1 MSKQRN
7 SKRKWWWIIG
17 VVVLIVA
24 AGLVLRGRTAVSN
37 QAAEAQTGDI
47 VAAFLGDLSASATAS
62 GTVLAQRETALSLTA
77 SGTVAEVNVA
87 VGDRV
92 AADDVLLRLQT
103 AELERAVISAEQNL
117 VIQQAN
123 LESLLAEASAADVA
137 AAQASVASAEASLT
151 DLLDGPSAD
160 ELASAE
166 ADVRAAEADIAAA
179 YANLSSNAAGGN
191 AEEIR
196 AAEIELEL
204 AQQAATSAAE
214 QHSTILVT
222 DNEYISADRLAEM
235 EESARVSALQANADL
250 AAAQEAYDRAVNG
263 DTDAIAI
270 SQAGV
275 SVSVANR
282 DAAQARL
289 DLLLQPASMAQVASA
304 EAQVAQAQ
312 ASLDQLLR
320 EPAAARIVQAEVA
333 VAQAQISLDRANLN
347 LAQAVLVAPFAGT
360 VTAVHVT
367 AGEQAAGVLMEM
379 VADNSL
385 EVVLS
390 VDEVDVGDIVVGQ
403 TAVLT
408 LESWPNEEIDGE
420 VRFIA
425 PKAANNN
432 SGLVTYDVH
441 LAMGATDLPVLTG
454 MTANANLVTAQRE
467 GVLLVP
473 NAAIEVDR
481 SNGTYSVNLVQRDAE
496 GSITTETVAVTIGLR
511 DGRFTQVVNGLNEG
525 DEVAIGTLAPVLEF
539 NGGGPF
545 GGRGN

>member
-7 SKRKWWWIIG
+7 SKRKWGWIIG
-17 VVVLIVA
+17 VVVVLLVA
-24 AGLVLRGRTAVSN
+24 AGLVMRGRTAVSN
-37 QAAEAQTGDI
+37 QAAQAQTGDI
-47 VAAFLGDLSASATAS
+47 VAAFVGDLSASATAS
-62 GTVLAQRETALSLTA
+62 GTVLAQREANLSLTT
-77 SGTVAEVNVA
+77 SGTVAEVTVA
-87 VGDRV
+87 VGDKV
-92 AADDVLLRLQT
+92 AAGDVLLRLQT
-103 AELERAVISAEQNL
+103 AELERAVTAAEQNL

-137 AAQASVASAEASLT
+137 AAQAAVASAEASLA
-151 DLLDGPSAD
+151 DLLAGPSAD
-160 ELASAE
+160 EIASAE
-166 ADVRAAEADIAAA
+166 AAVRAADADIAAA
-179 YANLSSNAAGGN
+179 YANLSSNGAAGN

-196 AAEIELEL
+196 AAEIALEL
-204 AQQAATSAAE
+204 AQQTATSAAE

-222 DNEYISADRLAEM
+222 DNEFISADRLAEL
-235 EESARVSALQANADL
+235 EESARASALQANAEL
-250 AAAQEAYDRAVNG
+250 AAAQGAYDRAVNG
-263 DTDAIAI
+263 DVNAIGI

-282 DAAQARL
+282 DAAQAQL
-289 DLLLQPASMAQVASA
+289 DLLLQPPSGAQIAQA
-304 EAQVAQAQ
+304 EAQVAQAA

-320 EPAAARIVQAEVA
+320 GPSEARIVQAEVA
-333 VAQAQISLDRANLN
+333 VAQAQISLERANLN

-360 VTAVHVT
+360 ITAVHVT
-367 AGEQAAGVLMEM
+367 AGEQAAGVLIEM
-379 VADNSL
+379 VADDSL

-390 VDEVDVGDIVVGQ
+390 VDEVDVGDIVVGALTPVSL

-425 PKAANNN
+425 PKAADNN

-441 LAMGATDLPVLTG
+441 LALGDTDLPVLTG

-481 SNGTYSVNLVQRDAE
+481 GNGTYSVNLVQRDAE
-496 GSITTETVAVTIGLR
+496 GTVHH
-511 DGRFTQVVNGLNEG
+511 G
-525 DEVAIGTLAPVLEF
+525 D
-539 NGGGPF
+539 GGGDDWF
-545 GGRGN
+545 ARQSLYAGCGWFE